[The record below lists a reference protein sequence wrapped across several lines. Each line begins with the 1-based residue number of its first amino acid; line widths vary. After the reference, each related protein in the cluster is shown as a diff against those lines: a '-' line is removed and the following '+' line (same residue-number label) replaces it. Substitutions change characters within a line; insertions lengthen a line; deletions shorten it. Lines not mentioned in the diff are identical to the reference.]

1 MSLAHLDCMA
11 CRISLRGCGSIR
23 DGAVRALA
31 ALPRLEY
38 LDVSKCKHISDA
50 ATDALQGMTR
60 LREVFLGCTGITPAG
75 LERLQAATG
84 LQHASLCCGHL
95 KAV

>member
-1 MSLAHLDCMA
+1 MSYMV
-11 CRISLRGCGSIR
+11 CRVSLRGCGSIR
-23 DGAVRALA
+23 DGSVRALA

-50 ATDALQGMTR
+50 AADALHGMTS
-60 LREVFLGCTGITPAG
+60 LREVFLGCTSITSAG
-75 LERLQAATG
+75 LESLQAATG
-84 LQHASLCCGHL
+84 LLQASLCCGHL